1 MIVRLSGKCE
11 LAGSAR
17 NLPNMVAKSIKVS
30 TKQTGG
36 LIMSRADR
44 LCENRSALRR
54 KRTNKWGL
62 GRDVGQWGEG
72 RGNVRDARGH
82 GRHGD

>member
-11 LAGSAR
+11 LAGSAK
-17 NLPNMVAKSIKVS
+17 NLPNMVAKSIKVR

-44 LCENRSALRR
+44 LCENRSAFWR
-54 KRTNKWGL
+54 KK
-62 GRDVGQWGEG
+62 DK
-72 RGNVRDARGH
+72 
-82 GRHGD
+82 

>member
-11 LAGSAR
+11 LAGRAK
-17 NLPNMVAKSIKVS
+17 NLPNMVAKSTKVC

-44 LCENRSALRR
+44 LCENRSAFW
-54 KRTNKWGL
+54 KNGQINGDWG
-62 GRDVGQWGEG
+62 GTSGEM
-72 RGNVRDARGH
+72 
-82 GRHGD
+82 

>member
-1 MIVRLSGKCE
+1 
-11 LAGSAR
+11 
-17 NLPNMVAKSIKVS
+17 MVAKSTKVR

-44 LCENRSALRR
+44 LCENSAFFSE
-54 KRTNKWGL
+54 KWTNKWGL
-62 GRDVGQWGEG
+62 GRTSTGVGGDVS
-72 RGNVRDARGH
+72 DARGD